1 MLVQSLL
8 HSAVK
13 YLFIYFVGQKVLQV
27 VRSEYKIPSRY
38 IFLII
43 EFKLP
48 PKLLNPPNFS
58 ETGQQTETKLH
69 INIKVTC

>member
-48 PKLLNPPNFS
+48 RKKEPQTHIMLLRDRN
-58 ETGQQTETKLH
+58 
-69 INIKVTC
+69 